1 LASVPEIG
9 MLGIVWPDDPAEP
22 PMTVLTSE
30 ADLRGCYAEPSDL
43 VQKKILTRLDR
54 HARAFIALSP
64 FVVLAT
70 HGPDG
75 ADASPRGDAPGF
87 VHVETDT
94 TLLLPD
100 RRGNN
105 LIDSLRN
112 IVAAP
117 DVGLLFLVPG
127 INETL
132 RVNGT
137 AQIVTD
143 AARLGPMAAQGKTP
157 GSALEIVVREV
168 FFHCGKAMIRSELW
182 NAEKHVPR
190 ASFPSLGRV
199 IADQV
204 AGIDA
209 VAAEASIED
218 AYRTRLY

>member
-1 LASVPEIG
+1 
-9 MLGIVWPDDPAEP
+9 
-22 PMTVLTSE
+22 MTILESE
-30 ADLRGCYAEPSDL
+30 AELRGCYEPPNDV
-43 VQKKILTRLDR
+43 VQRKILARLDQ

-64 FVVLAT
+64 FVVLAS

-87 VHVETDT
+87 VQVLDDT

-112 IVAAP
+112 VVAAP

-137 AQIVTD
+137 ARIITD
-143 AARLGPMAAQGKTP
+143 TDRLAPLSAQGKLPT
-157 GSALEIVVREV
+157 SALEVSVREV
-168 FFHCGKAMIRSELW
+168 FFHCGKAMIRSKLW
-182 NAEKHVPR
+182 QAESQVPR
-190 ASFPSLGRV
+190 QAFPSLGRV
-199 IADQV
+199 IADQI
-204 AGIDA
+204 AGVDA
-209 VAAEASIED
+209 EAAEQNIEE
-218 AYRTRLY
+218 AYKSRLY

>member
-1 LASVPEIG
+1 
-9 MLGIVWPDDPAEP
+9 
-22 PMTVLTSE
+22 MTVLDTEASLRDCYDRPSE
-30 ADLRGCYAEPSDL
+30 M
-43 VQKKILTRLDR
+43 VQKKILHRLDS

-70 HGPDG
+70 HGPEG
-75 ADASPRGDAPGF
+75 SDASPRGDAPGF
-87 VHVETDT
+87 VQAVDDV

-112 IVAAP
+112 VVASP

-137 AQIVTD
+137 AQVITD
-143 AARLGPMAAQGKTP
+143 AEKLQPLAAQGRVP
-157 GSALEIVVREV
+157 ASALQIGVREV
-168 FFHCGKAMIRSELW
+168 FFHCGKAMIRADLW
-182 NAEKHVPR
+182 NAGKHVPR
-190 ASFPSLGRV
+190 GSFPTLGRV

-209 VAAEASIED
+209 EAAD
-218 AYRTRLY
+218 ANLAESYRNRLY

>member
-1 LASVPEIG
+1 
-9 MLGIVWPDDPAEP
+9 
-22 PMTVLTSE
+22 MTVLSSE
-30 ADLRGCYAEPSDL
+30 SDLRDSYDQPSEL
-43 VQKKILTRLDR
+43 VQKKILPRLDK
-54 HARAFIALSP
+54 HAKAFIALSP

-87 VHVETDT
+87 VRVEDDV

-112 IVAAP
+112 VVASS
-117 DVGLLFLVPG
+117 DVGLLFFVPG

-137 AQIVTD
+137 ARVITD
-143 AARLGPMAAQGKTP
+143 PARLQPMIAQGKLP
-157 GSALEIVVREV
+157 ASALEISVREV
-168 FFHCGKAMIRSELW
+168 YFHCGKAMIRSDLW

-190 ASFPSLGRV
+190 SSFPTLGRV

-204 AGIDA
+204 GGLD
-209 VAAEASIED
+209 AEAAD
-218 AYRTRLY
+218 ANLEESYKNRLY

>member
-1 LASVPEIG
+1 
-9 MLGIVWPDDPAEP
+9 
-22 PMTVLTSE
+22 MTTTLTSE
-30 ADLRGCYAEPSDL
+30 AALRDCYAAPNEM

-64 FVVLAT
+64 FAVLAT

-87 VHVETDT
+87 VHVENDV

-112 IVAAP
+112 IVASP
-117 DVGLLFLVPG
+117 HVGLLFLVPG

-137 AQIVTD
+137 ATIVTD
-143 AARLGPMAAQGKTP
+143 AARLQPMAAQGKP
-157 GSALEIVVREV
+157 PASALEIAVREV

-182 NAEKHVPR
+182 NPGKHVPR

-204 AGIDA
+204 AGVDA
-209 VAAEASIED
+209 AAAEAGIEE
-218 AYRTRLY
+218 AYRSRLY

>member
-1 LASVPEIG
+1 
-9 MLGIVWPDDPAEP
+9 
-22 PMTVLTSE
+22 MTILETESALRDCYDQPSE
-30 ADLRGCYAEPSDL
+30 L
-43 VQKKILTRLDR
+43 VQKKILRRLDK
-54 HARAFIALSP
+54 HAKAFIALSP
-64 FVVLAT
+64 FAVLAT

-75 ADASPRGDAPGF
+75 CDASPRGDAPGF
-87 VHVETDT
+87 VQVVDDA

-112 IVAAP
+112 VVAAP

-137 AQIVTD
+137 AKVITD
-143 AARLGPMAAQGKTP
+143 AARLRQMEAQGKVPT
-157 GSALEIVVREV
+157 SALEITVREV
-168 FFHCGKAMIRSELW
+168 YFHCGKAMIRSDLW

-190 ASFPSLGRV
+190 TGFPSLGRV

-204 AGIDA
+204 AGVD
-209 VAAEASIED
+209 AEAAD
-218 AYRTRLY
+218 ANLAEGYKTRLY

>member
-1 LASVPEIG
+1 
-9 MLGIVWPDDPAEP
+9 
-22 PMTVLTSE
+22 MTVLSSE
-30 ADLRGCYAEPSDL
+30 SDLRGCYDQPSDL
-43 VQKKILTRLDR
+43 VQKKILPRLDR
-54 HARAFIALSP
+54 HAKAFIALSP

-87 VHVETDT
+87 VQVIDDA

-112 IVAAP
+112 VAQSA

-127 INETL
+127 INESL
-132 RVNGT
+132 RVNGR
-137 AQIVTD
+137 AEIVAD
-143 AARLGPMAAQGKTP
+143 AAVLAPLVAQGKLP
-157 GSALEIVVREV
+157 ASVLKISVREV
-168 FFHCGKAMIRSELW
+168 FFHCGKALIRSDLW
-182 NAEKHVPR
+182 NPQKHIAR
-190 ASFPSLGRV
+190 ENFPTLGRI

-209 VAAEASIED
+209 EAAD
-218 AYRTRLY
+218 ANLQESYRSRLY

>member
-1 LASVPEIG
+1 
-9 MLGIVWPDDPAEP
+9 
-22 PMTVLTSE
+22 MTVLDSE
-30 ADLRGCYAEPSDL
+30 PALRDCYDPPSEL
-43 VQKKILTRLDR
+43 VQKKVLRRLDK

-64 FVVLAT
+64 FAVLAT

-75 ADASPRGDAPGF
+75 SDASPRGDAPGF
-87 VHVETDT
+87 VQVVDDV

-112 IVAAP
+112 VVASP

-137 AQIVTD
+137 ARVITD
-143 AARLGPMAAQGKTP
+143 PQRLAPLAAQGKLPT
-157 GSALEIVVREV
+157 SALQIGVREV
-168 FFHCGKAMIRSELW
+168 YFHCGKAMIRSDLW
-182 NAEKHVPR
+182 NADRHVPR
-190 ASFPSLGRV
+190 SSFPTLGRV

-204 AGIDA
+204 AGVDA
-209 VAAEASIED
+209 DAAD
-218 AYRTRLY
+218 ANLAESYKTRLY

>member
-1 LASVPEIG
+1 
-9 MLGIVWPDDPAEP
+9 
-22 PMTVLTSE
+22 MTVIETE
-30 ADLRGCYAEPSDL
+30 AALRDCYAAPNEM
-43 VQKKILTRLDR
+43 VQKKVLRRLDR

-64 FVVLAT
+64 FAVLAT

-75 ADASPRGDAPGF
+75 SDASPRGDAPGF
-87 VHVETDT
+87 VQVVDDV

-112 IVAAP
+112 VVASP
-117 DVGLLFLVPG
+117 EIGLLFLVPG

-137 AQIVTD
+137 AKVITEAD
-143 AARLGPMAAQGKTP
+143 RLQPMAVQGRAP
-157 GSALEIVVREV
+157 ASALQIAVREV
-168 FFHCGKAMIRSELW
+168 YFHCGKALIRSDLW

-190 ASFPSLGRV
+190 ESFPTLGRV

-209 VAAEASIED
+209 EAADVNLAES
-218 AYRTRLY
+218 YRTRLY

>member
-1 LASVPEIG
+1 
-9 MLGIVWPDDPAEP
+9 
-22 PMTVLTSE
+22 MTILKTES
-30 ADLRGCYAEPSDL
+30 DLRDCYEQPSDL
-43 VQKKILTRLDR
+43 VQKKILPRLDR
-54 HARAFIALSP
+54 HAKAFIALSP

-87 VHVETDT
+87 VQVLDDT

-112 IVAAP
+112 VAQSG

-127 INETL
+127 INESL
-132 RVNGT
+132 RVNGR
-137 AQIVTD
+137 AEIVTD
-143 AARLGPMAAQGKTP
+143 AAVLAPLAAQGKVP
-157 GSALEIVVREV
+157 ASALKIAVRAA
-168 FFHCGKAMIRSELW
+168 FFHCGKAMIRSDLW

-190 ASFPSLGRV
+190 SSFPTLGRV

-204 AGIDA
+204 GGLDA
-209 VAAEASIED
+209 DAAD
-218 AYRTRLY
+218 ANLEESYKSRLY

>member
-1 LASVPEIG
+1 MSV
-9 MLGIVWPDDPAEP
+9 VNAAAE
-22 PMTVLTSE
+22 
-30 ADLRGCYAEPSDL
+30 LRETYAAPNEM
-43 VQKKILTRLDR
+43 VQKKILHRLDR

-75 ADASPRGDAPGF
+75 ADCSPRGDAPGF
-87 VHVETDT
+87 VAVETDT

-112 IVAAP
+112 VAQSP
-117 DVGLLFLVPG
+117 DVGLLFMVPG

-132 RVNGT
+132 RVNGR
-137 AQIVTD
+137 ARIVTD
-143 AARLGPMAAQGKTP
+143 AARLAPMAVQGKAP
-157 GSALEIVVREV
+157 ASALEIAVREV
-168 FFHCGKAMIRSELW
+168 YFHCGKALIRSDLW

-190 ASFPSLGRV
+190 SSFPTLGRIV
-199 IADQV
+199 ADQI

-209 VAAEASIED
+209 AAAD
-218 AYRTRLY
+218 ANLEESYRSRLY

>member
-1 LASVPEIG
+1 
-9 MLGIVWPDDPAEP
+9 
-22 PMTVLTSE
+22 MTVLDSE
-30 ADLRGCYAEPSDL
+30 SALRDCYDQPSEL
-43 VQKKILTRLDR
+43 VQKKILFRLDK

-75 ADASPRGDAPGF
+75 SDASPRGDAPGF

-112 IVAAP
+112 VVAAP
-117 DVGLLFLVPG
+117 NVGLLFLVPG

-137 AQIVTD
+137 AKVIVDPT
-143 AARLGPMAAQGKTP
+143 RLQPLAAQGKVP
-157 GSALEIVVREV
+157 ASALEIEVREV
-168 FFHCGKAMIRSELW
+168 FFHCGKAMIRSDLW
-182 NAEKHVPR
+182 NPDKHVPR
-190 ASFPSLGRV
+190 SSFPTLGRV

-204 AGIDA
+204 AGVD
-209 VAAEASIED
+209 VAAAEQNIAD
-218 AYRTRLY
+218 AYKSRLY

>member
-1 LASVPEIG
+1 
-9 MLGIVWPDDPAEP
+9 
-22 PMTVLTSE
+22 MTVIETE
-30 ADLRGCYAEPSDL
+30 AALRDCYDQPSDL
-43 VQKKILTRLDR
+43 VQRKILRRLDQ

-64 FVVLAT
+64 FAVLAT

-75 ADASPRGDAPGF
+75 SDASPRGDAPGF

-112 IVAAP
+112 VVASP

-137 AQIVTD
+137 AKVIVD
-143 AARLGPMAAQGKTP
+143 PARLQPLAAQGKLP
-157 GSALEIVVREV
+157 GSALEIAVREV
-168 FFHCGKAMIRSELW
+168 FFHCGKAMIRSDLW

-190 ASFPSLGRV
+190 SSFPTLGRV

-204 AGIDA
+204 AGVDA
-209 VAAEASIED
+209 EAAERNIAD
-218 AYRTRLY
+218 AYKSRLY